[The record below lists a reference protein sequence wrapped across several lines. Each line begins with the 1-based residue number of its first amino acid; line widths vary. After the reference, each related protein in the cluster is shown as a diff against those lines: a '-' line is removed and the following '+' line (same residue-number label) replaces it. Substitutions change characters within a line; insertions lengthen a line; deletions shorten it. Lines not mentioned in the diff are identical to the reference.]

1 MVKWFHEFRN
11 WLCGQMSLVHPLV
24 NGIARESG
32 THDHQGYETDTKW
45 EDLPILPSRPWIYN
59 WIEYIVSVKGPIN
72 WANILF
78 CAHWSRYLVVTLCIS
93 SLPKNDHPS
102 VWLLSPRKELKRKLG
117 NTSIAPSIASAC
129 QFSNLPSQKKGEKF
143 LKARSD
149 HSDRAKASQSGNS
162 PHMDTSFFRPKTAVH
177 L

>member
-1 MVKWFHEFRN
+1 
-11 WLCGQMSLVHPLV
+11 MSLVHPLV

-93 SLPKNDHPS
+93 SLPKNEHPS

-129 QFSNLPSQKKGEKF
+129 QFSNLPSQKKKGRNSWKLDRITLTGLKHHKVGIRPTWTPHF
-143 LKARSD
+143 LDQKQ
-149 HSDRAKASQSGNS
+149 QSTYN
-162 PHMDTSFFRPKTAVH
+162 
-177 L
+177 